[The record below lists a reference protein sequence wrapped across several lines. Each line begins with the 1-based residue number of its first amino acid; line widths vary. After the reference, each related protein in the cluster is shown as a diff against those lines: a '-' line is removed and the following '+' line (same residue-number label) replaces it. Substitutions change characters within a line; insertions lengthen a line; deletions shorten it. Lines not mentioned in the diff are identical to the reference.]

1 MRTTIPNT
9 TPEATRC
16 AASRPKADWCSPA
29 ERHDPQPRKG
39 CGFFRPRREFVIFAM
54 SRTTLRHNN
63 LCERRCFALV
73 RTAFAKMIR
82 LRTRTLREN
91 LRRMPMLR
99 TLLPFAAGIVLAERF
114 ALSSWALCVGLLGCG
129 TAAALLLRRA
139 VSEVYLAAAL
149 LLTGWLAAE
158 LHRTP
163 ATVPRTEPTE
173 YALQPEE
180 QPMRRGDRFVGTAR
194 LRAWRDPGAGEWRP
208 SAGKIILYTD
218 TAVRLQAGERL
229 VCRTRLRGF
238 SGAAPGYRNLMT
250 RRGYVGSAWVSG
262 RSLLARDTTPASG
275 IGRLAARLHAG
286 AVERIERL
294 GLSPDTRALCLAMAA
309 GEKRALTPELR
320 EAYARSGTSHL
331 LAVSGLHV
339 GIVFL
344 VVNLLLQWLNLL
356 PGGHRW
362 RNIAAVA
369 LIWLYAATAG
379 LSPSVVRAALM
390 FTALQFALASGR
402 SYLSVNILAG
412 TAFVMLLTDPD
423 QLFDL
428 SFQLSFTAV
437 AAIIAWG
444 VPLGRSVR
452 TRFRPLNAL
461 TGLLAAGLTAGAATA
476 PLIAHTFGTVP
487 LAGLLLNPAV
497 ILLAYAVVLAAVCWM
512 AVPVG
517 FVAPPAGFL
526 LETAAG
532 AQNALVR
539 WAAALPGGAVE
550 WQAPKAAMWVAYLLF
565 IAVTLMLWSAER
577 EKTVP
582 LSR

>member
-1 MRTTIPNT
+1 M
-9 TPEATRC
+9 
-16 AASRPKADWCSPA
+16 
-29 ERHDPQPRKG
+29 
-39 CGFFRPRREFVIFAM
+39 
-54 SRTTLRHNN
+54 
-63 LCERRCFALV
+63 
-73 RTAFAKMIR
+73 
-82 LRTRTLREN
+82 
-91 LRRMPMLR
+91 
-99 TLLPFAAGIVLAERF
+99 
-114 ALSSWALCVGLLGCG
+114 
-129 TAAALLLRRA
+129 
-139 VSEVYLAAAL
+139 
-149 LLTGWLAAE
+149 
-158 LHRTP
+158 
-163 ATVPRTEPTE
+163 
-173 YALQPEE
+173 
-180 QPMRRGDRFVGTAR
+180 
-194 LRAWRDPGAGEWRP
+194 
-208 SAGKIILYTD
+208 
-218 TAVRLQAGERL
+218 
-229 VCRTRLRGF
+229 
-238 SGAAPGYRNLMT
+238 
-250 RRGYVGSAWVSG
+250 
-262 RSLLARDTTPASG
+262 
-275 IGRLAARLHAG
+275 
-286 AVERIERL
+286 
-294 GLSPDTRALCLAMAA
+294 
-309 GEKRALTPELR
+309 
-320 EAYARSGTSHL
+320 
-331 LAVSGLHV
+331 